1 MICVLFLLVFP
12 PIFYDQIFLPCWD
25 CYDFEAA
32 IAHEVGHVLGFDHP
46 DTSPGEN
53 LEQVGSLSNDT
64 CRSPWS
70 VAQLKDYTQTEGG
83 SIMHSLTR

>member
-1 MICVLFLLVFP
+1 MNARTPLLSVLTLCLHK
-12 PIFYDQIFLPCWD
+12 
-25 CYDFEAA
+25 A
-32 IAHEVGHVLGFDHP
+32 GHVLGFDHP

-53 LEQVGSLSNDT
+53 LEQVASLSNAT

>member
-1 MICVLFLLVFP
+1 M
-12 PIFYDQIFLPCWD
+12 
-25 CYDFEAA
+25 
-32 IAHEVGHVLGFDHP
+32 LGFDHP

-53 LEQVGSLSNDT
+53 LEQVASLSNAT

-83 SIMHSLTR
+83 SIMHSLTRHHPVTCLSTSDVNGLYLLYPTCDEYIPKQVSCTRP